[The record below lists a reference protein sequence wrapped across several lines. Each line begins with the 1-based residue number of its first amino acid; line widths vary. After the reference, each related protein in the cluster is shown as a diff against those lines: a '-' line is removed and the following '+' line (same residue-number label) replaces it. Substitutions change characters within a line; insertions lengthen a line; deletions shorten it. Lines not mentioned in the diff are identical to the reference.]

1 MKKYK
6 STATEKSHAR
16 VTKAQE
22 TDKQSTVRFYCLRI
36 INLIKKATF
45 YLWIF
50 DRFFILVIGRLF
62 HAVALGPSETE
73 ITSPILIVY
82 ISWWPVEKVILLR

>member
-36 INLIKKATF
+36 INLIKKPLF
-45 YLWIF
+45 IYEYL
-50 DRFFILVIGRLF
+50 IGF
-62 HAVALGPSETE
+62 SF
-73 ITSPILIVY
+73 
-82 ISWWPVEKVILLR
+82 W